1 VELDENSPLASKS
14 DPSVTI
20 ASTGASRLPLGPDDG
35 GRRAAI
41 SAGTLSAAGEALHR
55 LPANEARPWICSE
68 PIRSMPSTI
77 PPRSGHASLS

>member
-1 VELDENSPLASKS
+1 MTAVA
-14 DPSVTI
+14 
-20 ASTGASRLPLGPDDG
+20 
-35 GRRAAI
+35 RAAI

-77 PPRSGHASLS
+77 PGHAAVSASLS

>member
-1 VELDENSPLASKS
+1 MNSPFWSEVC
-14 DPSVTI
+14 PGPVTI
-20 ASTGASRLPLGPDDG
+20 ASTGASRLPLGPAMTAVA
-35 GRRAAI
+35 RAAI

-77 PPRSGHASLS
+77 PGQARVSASFS